1 MKDFVNKVKVFLQ
14 TRLRKRTAEELM
26 EKWEKEKPVL
36 EADLKIDEERRNLRI
51 LYKGEAIKRTTSK
64 MLIAFLFVSCS
75 AIEIFTGIVTIKSF
89 TLAEQLGMS
98 PDFTPLIT
106 LIGAVVSEVIGFAI
120 YAIKSL
126 KENTKGGI
134 VYDTAM
140 QNNICE
146 ENEEADA

>member
-1 MKDFVNKVKVFLQ
+1 MRDFLNKIKVFLQ
-14 TRLRKRTAEELM
+14 TRLRKKTAEELL
-26 EKWEKEKPVL
+26 EKWEQDKPVL
-36 EADLKIDEERRNLRI
+36 EADLKIDNERRKLRI
-51 LYKGEAIKRTTSK
+51 QYKGEAIKTTTSK
-64 MLIAFLFVSCS
+64 MLIAFLFISCS

-89 TLAEQLGMS
+89 TLAAQLGFS

-140 QNNICE
+140 
-146 ENEEADA
+146 

>member
-1 MKDFVNKVKVFLQ
+1 
-14 TRLRKRTAEELM
+14 M

-89 TLAEQLGMS
+89 ALAE
-98 PDFTPLIT
+98 
-106 LIGAVVSEVIGFAI
+106 
-120 YAIKSL
+120 
-126 KENTKGGI
+126 
-134 VYDTAM
+134 
-140 QNNICE
+140 
-146 ENEEADA
+146 